1 MVMTPWH
8 ETTQARVIF
17 ASCLNDPP
25 VKKLHTTVF
34 TMSADQWTAY
44 DRDDRRVAALD
55 ALHETTF
62 KAAEQLGG
70 PFARIEACAISVDQ
84 MLDALIDATR
94 IAAKM
99 GRAVA

>member
-1 MVMTPWH
+1 MTPWH

-17 ASCLNDPP
+17 ASCLSDPP
-25 VKKLHTTVF
+25 RKLLHTTVF

-44 DRDDRRVAALD
+44 DREDRRVAALD

-84 MLDALIDATR
+84 MLDALIDASR

>member
-1 MVMTPWH
+1 MTPWH

-17 ASCLNDPP
+17 ADCLNDPP
-25 VKKLHTTVF
+25 VKRLHSNVF
-34 TMSADQWTAY
+34 AMTADQWFAY

-62 KAAEQLGG
+62 KAAEKLGG

-84 MLDALIDATR
+84 MLDALIDASR

>member
-1 MVMTPWH
+1 MTPWH

-25 VKKLHTTVF
+25 RKLLHTTVF

-84 MLDALIDATR
+84 MLDALIDASR

-99 GRAVA
+99 GSAVA

>member
-1 MVMTPWH
+1 MTPWH

-25 VKKLHTTVF
+25 RKMLHTNVF
-34 TMSADQWTAY
+34 AMSADQWTAY

-62 KAAEQLGG
+62 KAAEELGG

-84 MLDALIDATR
+84 MLDALIDASR

-99 GRAVA
+99 EAA

>member
-1 MVMTPWH
+1 MTPWH

-25 VKKLHTTVF
+25 RKLLHTTVF

-62 KAAEQLGG
+62 KAAEKLGG
-70 PFARIEACAISVDQ
+70 PFARIEAWAISVDQ
-84 MLDALIDATR
+84 MLDALIDASR

>member
-1 MVMTPWH
+1 MTPWH

-25 VKKLHTTVF
+25 VKKLHTAVF

-62 KAAEQLGG
+62 KAAEKLGG

-84 MLDALIDATR
+84 MLDALIDAHR

-99 GRAVA
+99 EAA

>member
-1 MVMTPWH
+1 MTPWH

-17 ASCLNDPP
+17 ADCLNNPP
-25 VKKLHTTVF
+25 RKLLHATVF

-62 KAAEQLGG
+62 KAAEKLGG

-84 MLDALIDATR
+84 MLDALIDAHR

-99 GRAVA
+99 EAA